1 MSISGEFRTFQEM
14 LDEQAGEET
23 GRAMVDRERLHEILD
38 ELLFLKE
45 VTDPRTC
52 ADPDSIR
59 VDLNQGKYTIARY
72 AEILSA
78 CLIKAAAGWAFCHV
92 IGAKA
97 LEATSSA
104 TKNSHACERTGAL
117 GISEDEPTT
126 LRKALV
132 AAVDGCEGAMPQW
145 LRNEVILSLKALDL
159 GEVRPLMMPT
169 RTKRRGRPFAL
180 LLVRFR
186 AVLLANYWFGQ
197 GGTLKQAESRMAE
210 ALAVSRDTIRQWTQT
225 TLPEAFGEKRVR
237 KFIQEARAAGRLTA
251 GQSIEDYLVKH
262 AASEASVRN
271 FARRHERVNL
281 DDLRRRHN
289 DAQTARRQGVIR

>member
-1 MSISGEFRTFQEM
+1 MSTGGEFGTFQEM
-14 LDEQAGEET
+14 LDEHVRQET
-23 GRAMVDRERLHEILD
+23 GRAMLDRKRLHEILD

-45 VTDPRTC
+45 ISDPWSC
-52 ADPDSIR
+52 PDPDSIR
-59 VDLNQGKYTIARY
+59 VDLDQGKYAIALY

-117 GISEDEPTT
+117 GISDDEPST

-132 AAVDGCEGAMPQW
+132 AAVDGCEGVMPQW
-145 LRNEVILSLKALDL
+145 LRNEVVLSLKALDL

-169 RTKRRGRPFAL
+169 KTKRRGRPFAL

-197 GGTLKQAESRMAE
+197 GGTLKQAENRMAE
-210 ALAVSRDTIRQWTQT
+210 ALAVSREAIRRWTQT
-225 TLPEAFGEKRVR
+225 ALPEAFGKKQVR
-237 KFIQEARAAGRLTA
+237 KRIEEARAAGRLTA
-251 GQSIEDYLVKH
+251 GQSIEDYLVKY
-262 AASEASVRN
+262 AASEASVRD
-271 FARRHERVNL
+271 FAQRHERVNL
-281 DDLRRRHN
+281 RNLRRRHN
-289 DAQTARRQGVIR
+289 DAQTAQGNA